1 MSTMPLWGMI
11 FLLSAMD
18 CLERGMPA
26 TLPSSAHYPDITWR
40 AARTAVQVNLP
51 SHHSVDHFPCRIAG
65 FSVTH
70 YGPSYQIK
78 AASRHLYLEKVRS
91 TTAPS
96 THLGRL
102 VFVFFDPS
110 FLELYGYALLMAYK
124 YHPSAI
130 ALASPSRCVSSSP
143 PFKRALSLPSS
154 VLSTAIGKGVRVV
167 VGLTSYQGTI
177 THIHLQHHPALPPP
191 PAVVSAVKPHPCGGP
206 GNPSCDSAFQ
216 S

>member
-40 AARTAVQVNLP
+40 AARTAVQVNLT

-78 AASRHLYLEKVRS
+78 AASRSYPDTTFF

-110 FLELYGYALLMAYK
+110 FLELYGYALLIAYK
-124 YHPSAI
+124 YYPSAI

-177 THIHLQHHPALPPP
+177 THIHLQHHPALLAAA
-191 PAVVSAVKPHPCGGP
+191 AVAR
-206 GNPSCDSAFQ
+206 
-216 S
+216 